1 MIASESNGYRP
12 GRACVAAHRTGIWAC
27 QGHDPLFL
35 WLRWVEVSPKR
46 FSLHARYSFYPSK
59 YAASPQVTKVCVPLF
74 LFSRRNKGDPL
85 RLPRKSNRLPTLQDT
100 TDTPDARY
108 VRSFYSVMLII
119 YRQLSSPD
127 RTRLNPRPMCGRRS
141 IFSTLGSTGGQ

>member
-1 MIASESNGYRP
+1 MIAPESNGHRP

-59 YAASPQVTKVCVPLF
+59 YAASPQVAKVCVSLF
-74 LFSRRNKGDPL
+74 LFSRRMQGDANTESGWSEVESKDKGIEEET
-85 RLPRKSNRLPTLQDT
+85 PRRYVHLPTAIVAAF
-100 TDTPDARY
+100 DAEL
-108 VRSFYSVMLII
+108 SV
-119 YRQLSSPD
+119 SD

-141 IFSTLGSTGGQ
+141 RISTLGSTGGQ